1 MREPGG
7 ARPRRGLEVEDR
19 DAHAALGEPGGER
32 RPELAHAA
40 GDDRD
45 AALDVEERVRHGA
58 IVLAVVAGHD
68 AGAPRSTLGGSYGRW
83 APPRVGPRVSRAR
96 RSARRDDAR
105 DRLAAPLRLAAYV
118 VAWAT
123 LVLAAAML
131 SPGGGLSRRSLSL
144 ALAVVALGAVGVC
157 LARGR
162 RPLPARGPWRATL
175 RDPVLATLAVT
186 VTAAAVYLAA
196 VAFLTTPNDWDG
208 LTYHET
214 RALLWDQQGGIGYV
228 PAGNDPRLNGN
239 PPVSEIG
246 LYLTMMLPRS
256 ERFAALTQFL
266 ALWACAVAVVLVGRR
281 LGLSPR
287 AAAYGGLVFATL
299 PVVALHGAAI
309 LNDLVVAS
317 FLLACGRVPPRS
329 RHREPCARRGR
340 ARARARDEA
349 QRRPR
354 APARG
359 PRGDRRRAETA
370 PRCAAA
376 IALAGGVLVGMP
388 WYLVNLAET
397 GSLHGDLATSTG
409 QKASLSFGGV
419 VGTLRAL
426 AFDVVD
432 TSGFWQTEL
441 YVGVLVGAAVIG
453 AGALAWRRSTTR
465 GRTLVLAGLVVALVP
480 LTLRAGGPPTRW
492 LWEHSWLELGRED
505 IALAHGD
512 AWIVLGVPD
521 TSQSW
526 YGAAGAVVVLGGIA
540 AAVVGVRRAE
550 LPPHA
555 LLLAL
560 APLILIATFAVTIV
574 YDPWRGRLLM
584 FAVGLACAAWGWTIR
599 VRWLSAGMAALCAT
613 TLALSL
619 VHSHTKPAGFGLF
632 EPPINRS
639 IWHRDRI
646 DELTVI
652 RDYEGTPAI
661 LREVEASVPS
671 DAELAVAMPVDSFL
685 APLAGPH
692 LSRTLR
698 LVPDGGRVPSSAAWL
713 VTRDPSGARG
723 CTDAWTKVDR
733 DDDGRLA
740 PASAYR
746 ARRLRRSRRPA
757 LAGPA
762 HWADRAVDPRVV
774 SRGNGPVPH
783 GRRDAHGIGGD
794 ARGMPSAPV
803 GGGLPPR
810 RVRRRLGR
818 DRRALR
824 SPLAP
829 PRAHPDLA
837 ARRARSRRARV
848 VRRVEAAGHA
858 PRRRPGLGVGRGRQ
872 ARDRRRDAR
881 LARRNAPQPAW
892 ASQTASQSSRTQP
905 RPPGR
910 SSIHRASGTTSGQ
923 ASAGTTGRPTA
934 PRHDASL
941 TSLPR

>member
-1 MREPGG
+1 MGG
-7 ARPRRGLEVEDR
+7 GLLLVS
-19 DAHAALGEPGGER
+19 ALAC
-32 RPELAHAA
+32 LA
-40 GDDRD
+40 
-45 AALDVEERVRHGA
+45 LVGA
-58 IVLAVVAGHD
+58 
-68 AGAPRSTLGGSYGRW
+68 
-83 APPRVGPRVSRAR
+83 
-96 RSARRDDAR
+96 
-105 DRLAAPLRLAAYV
+105 LAATILGIDSPLRFAVAAYV

-123 LVLAAAML
+123 LVLAVAML

-144 ALAVVALGAVGVC
+144 ALAVVALGAVGAC

-256 ERFAALTQFL
+256 ERFAALTPFL

-299 PVVALHGAAI
+299 PVVALHGAGI

-317 FLLACGRVPPRS
+317 FLLASVAFLLDRGTASLVLGAVALGLALGTKLNAVLALPLVVLVVIAGVP
-329 RHREPCARRGR
+329 
-340 ARARARDEA
+340 
-349 QRRPR
+349 RPR
-354 APARG
+354 RL
-359 PRGDRRRAETA
+359 
-370 PRCAAA
+370 AAA

-526 YGAAGAVVVLGGIA
+526 YGAAGAVVILGGIA

-723 CTDAWTKVDR
+723 CTDVWTKVDR
-733 DDDGRLA
+733 DDTDDWRL
-740 PASAYR
+740 
-746 ARRLRRSRRPA
+746 LRRIAPDDCGAR
-757 LAGPA
+757 
-762 HWADRAVDPRVV
+762 ADR
-774 SRGNGPVPH
+774 
-783 GRRDAHGIGGD
+783 
-794 ARGMPSAPV
+794 
-803 GGGLPPR
+803 L
-810 RVRRRLGR
+810 
-818 DRRALR
+818 
-824 SPLAP
+824 
-829 PRAHPDLA
+829 
-837 ARRARSRRARV
+837 
-848 VRRVEAAGHA
+848 
-858 PRRRPGLGVGRGRQ
+858 
-872 ARDRRRDAR
+872 
-881 LARRNAPQPAW
+881 
-892 ASQTASQSSRTQP
+892 
-905 RPPGR
+905 
-910 SSIHRASGTTSGQ
+910 
-923 ASAGTTGRPTA
+923 
-934 PRHDASL
+934 
-941 TSLPR
+941 

>member
-1 MREPGG
+1 MGG
-7 ARPRRGLEVEDR
+7 GLLLVS
-19 DAHAALGEPGGER
+19 ALAC
-32 RPELAHAA
+32 LA
-40 GDDRD
+40 
-45 AALDVEERVRHGA
+45 LVGA
-58 IVLAVVAGHD
+58 
-68 AGAPRSTLGGSYGRW
+68 
-83 APPRVGPRVSRAR
+83 
-96 RSARRDDAR
+96 
-105 DRLAAPLRLAAYV
+105 LAATMLGIDSPLRFAVAAYV

-144 ALAVVALGAVGVC
+144 ALAALALGAVGVC

-162 RPLPARGPWRATL
+162 PRLPAGRTWRATL
-175 RDPVLATLAVT
+175 RDPVLATLAVA
-186 VTAAAVYLAA
+186 VTAAAVYVAA
-196 VAFLTTPNDWDG
+196 VAFLPTPNDWDG

-256 ERFAALTQFL
+256 ERFAALTPFL

-281 LGLSPR
+281 LGLAPR

-317 FLLACGRVPPRS
+317 FLLAAVAFLLDRGTASLVLGAVALGLALGTKLNAVLALPLVILVVIAGVP
-329 RHREPCARRGR
+329 
-340 ARARARDEA
+340 
-349 QRRPR
+349 RPR
-354 APARG
+354 RV
-359 PRGDRRRAETA
+359 
-370 PRCAAA
+370 AAA
-376 IALAGGVLVGMP
+376 LALAGGVLVGMP

-426 AFDVVD
+426 TFDMVD

-453 AGALAWRRSTTR
+453 AGALAWRRSTTH

-480 LTLRAGGPPTRW
+480 LTLRAGGPPARW

-550 LPPHA
+550 LRPYA

-733 DDDGRLA
+733 DDTDDWRL
-740 PASAYR
+740 
-746 ARRLRRSRRPA
+746 LRRIAPDDCGART
-757 LAGPA
+757 
-762 HWADRAVDPRVV
+762 DR
-774 SRGNGPVPH
+774 
-783 GRRDAHGIGGD
+783 
-794 ARGMPSAPV
+794 
-803 GGGLPPR
+803 L
-810 RVRRRLGR
+810 
-818 DRRALR
+818 
-824 SPLAP
+824 
-829 PRAHPDLA
+829 
-837 ARRARSRRARV
+837 
-848 VRRVEAAGHA
+848 
-858 PRRRPGLGVGRGRQ
+858 
-872 ARDRRRDAR
+872 
-881 LARRNAPQPAW
+881 
-892 ASQTASQSSRTQP
+892 
-905 RPPGR
+905 
-910 SSIHRASGTTSGQ
+910 
-923 ASAGTTGRPTA
+923 
-934 PRHDASL
+934 
-941 TSLPR
+941 